1 MKKID
6 LARKF
11 LTLKTEVS
19 GATFNDNDVR
29 RYATKNKVED
39 LLDLIK
45 KAEAA
50 LESLKCKEK
59 IKINDYLSNEGA
71 EKKSEVEALKKN
83 TYAELKNI
91 NASYSKSISE
101 TIKARLSSNMVE
113 TNIGHN
119 VFEIGISDGNGRIK
133 GMKRFDIYFSD
144 WGSKPSVELSHLS
157 GRFSLVPGETDS
169 EDIELISIM
178 NELLHNMSLV
188 GLLIETRNKW
198 KKEENKMWR
207 RIEKCEAWLKNP
219 FEAEFPMF

>member
-11 LTLKTEVS
+11 LTLNTEVS

-29 RYATKNKVED
+29 RYATKNNVED
-39 LLDLIK
+39 LLNLIK
-45 KAEAA
+45 KAKAA
-50 LESLKCKEK
+50 LESLKRKE
-59 IKINDYLSNEGA
+59 KINDYLSNEGA
-71 EKKSEVEALKKN
+71 EKKTEVEVLKKN
-83 TYAELKNI
+83 MYAELDNI
-91 NASYSKSISE
+91 NASYSESISE

-113 TNIGHN
+113 TNIGPN

-133 GMKRFDIYFSD
+133 EMKKFEIYFAD
-144 WGSKPSVELSHLS
+144 WGNKPSVELSHWSGCLS
-157 GRFSLVPGETDS
+157 LIPGETDS
-169 EDIELISIM
+169 EEIELISIM

-198 KKEENKMWR
+198 KKEENEMRR

-219 FEAEFPMF
+219 FEAKFPKF

>member
-1 MKKID
+1 MKKTD

-19 GATFNDNDVR
+19 GATFNENDVR

-50 LESLKCKEK
+50 LESLKRKE
-59 IKINDYLSNEGA
+59 KINDYLSNEGA

-83 TYAELKNI
+83 MYAELENI
-91 NASYSKSISE
+91 NASYSESISE
-101 TIKARLSSNMVE
+101 TIKARLSSNMIE
-113 TNIGHN
+113 TNIGPN

-133 GMKRFDIYFSD
+133 GMKKFEIYFAD
-144 WGSKPSVELSHLS
+144 WGGKSSVELSHWS
-157 GRFSLVPGETDS
+157 GRFSLIPGETDN
-169 EDIELISIM
+169 EEIELISIM

-188 GLLIETRNKW
+188 GFLIETRNKW
-198 KKEENKMWR
+198 KKEENEMWR

-219 FEAEFPMF
+219 FEAKFTKF

>member
-1 MKKID
+1 MKKTD

-11 LTLKTEVS
+11 LTLKTEVNGS
-19 GATFNDNDVR
+19 TFNEDDVR

-50 LESLKCKEK
+50 LESLKRKEK
-59 IKINDYLSNEGA
+59 VNDYLSNEGA
-71 EKKSEVEALKKN
+71 EKKAEVEALKKN
-83 TYAELKNI
+83 TYAELENI
-91 NASYSKSISE
+91 NASYSESISE
-101 TIKARLSSNMVE
+101 TIKARLSSDMIE
-113 TNIGHN
+113 TNISPN
-119 VFEIGISDGNGRIK
+119 MFEIGISDGNGRIK
-133 GMKRFDIYFSD
+133 GMKKFEIYFSD
-144 WGSKPSVELSHLS
+144 WGDKSSVELSHWS

-169 EDIELISIM
+169 EEIELISIM

-198 KKEENKMWR
+198 KKEENEMWR

-219 FEAEFPMF
+219 FEAKFPKF

>member
-19 GATFNDNDVR
+19 GATFNENDVR

-50 LESLKCKEK
+50 LESLKRKE
-59 IKINDYLSNEGA
+59 KINDYLSNEGT
-71 EKKSEVEALKKN
+71 EKKAEVEALKKN
-83 TYAELKNI
+83 MYAELKNI
-91 NASYSKSISE
+91 NVNYSESISE
-101 TIKARLSSNMVE
+101 TIKARLSSDMVE
-113 TNIGHN
+113 TNIGPN
-119 VFEIGISDGNGRIK
+119 VFEIGISDGNGRIN
-133 GMKRFDIYFSD
+133 GMKKFGIYFAD
-144 WGSKPSVELSHLS
+144 WDDKPSVELSHWS
-157 GRFSLVPGETDS
+157 GRLSLIPGETDR
-169 EDIELISIM
+169 EEIELISIM

-198 KKEENKMWR
+198 KKEENEMWK
-207 RIEKCEAWLKNP
+207 RIEKCEAWLNNP
-219 FEAEFPMF
+219 FETEFPKF

>member
-11 LTLKTEVS
+11 LTLNTEVS

-29 RYATKNKVED
+29 RYATKNNVED
-39 LLDLIK
+39 LLNLIK

-59 IKINDYLSNEGA
+59 INDYLSNEGA
-71 EKKSEVEALKKN
+71 EKKAEVEVLKKN
-83 TYAELKNI
+83 TYAELDNI
-91 NASYSKSISE
+91 NASYSESISE

-113 TNIGHN
+113 TNIGPN
-119 VFEIGISDGNGRIK
+119 MFEIGISDGNGRIK

-157 GRFSLVPGETDS
+157 GSLSLIPGETDS
-169 EDIELISIM
+169 EEIELISIM

-198 KKEENKMWR
+198 KKEENEMRR

-219 FEAEFPMF
+219 FEAEFPKF

>member
-11 LTLKTEVS
+11 LTLNTEVS

-29 RYATKNKVED
+29 RYATKNNVED
-39 LLDLIK
+39 LLNLIK
-45 KAEAA
+45 NAEAA

-59 IKINDYLSNEGA
+59 INDYLSNEGA
-71 EKKSEVEALKKN
+71 EKKAEVEVLKKN

-91 NASYSKSISE
+91 NASYSESISE

-113 TNIGHN
+113 TNIGPN
-119 VFEIGISDGNGRIK
+119 MFEIGISDGNGRIK

-157 GRFSLVPGETDS
+157 GSLSLIPGETDS
-169 EDIELISIM
+169 EEIELISIM

-198 KKEENKMWR
+198 KKEENEMWR
-207 RIEKCEAWLKNP
+207 RIEKCEAWLENP

>member
-11 LTLKTEVS
+11 LTLNTEVS

-29 RYATKNKVED
+29 RYATKNNVED
-39 LLDLIK
+39 LLNLIK

-50 LESLKCKEK
+50 LESLKRKE
-59 IKINDYLSNEGA
+59 KINDYLSNEGA
-71 EKKSEVEALKKN
+71 EKKAEVEVLKKN
-83 TYAELKNI
+83 TYAELDNI
-91 NASYSKSISE
+91 NASYSESISE

-113 TNIGHN
+113 TNIGPN
-119 VFEIGISDGNGRIK
+119 MFEIGISDGNGRIK

-157 GRFSLVPGETDS
+157 GSFSLVPGETDS
-169 EDIELISIM
+169 EEIELISIM

-198 KKEENKMWR
+198 KKEENEMWR
-207 RIEKCEAWLKNP
+207 RIDKCETWLENP
-219 FEAEFPMF
+219 FEAEFPKF

>member
-19 GATFNDNDVR
+19 GATFNENDVR

-50 LESLKCKEK
+50 LESLKRKE
-59 IKINDYLSNEGA
+59 KINDYLSNEGA
-71 EKKSEVEALKKN
+71 EKKAEVEALKKN
-83 TYAELKNI
+83 MYSELKNI
-91 NASYSKSISE
+91 NVNYSESISD
-101 TIKARLSSNMVE
+101 TIKALLSSDMVE
-113 TNIGHN
+113 TNIGPN

-133 GMKRFDIYFSD
+133 GMKKFEIYFD
-144 WGSKPSVELSHLS
+144 DCGDKPAVELSHWS
-157 GRFSLVPGETDS
+157 GRFSLIPGETDR
-169 EDIELISIM
+169 EEIELISIM
-178 NELLHNMSLV
+178 NELLHNMFLV
-188 GLLIETRNKW
+188 GLLIDTRNKW
-198 KKEENKMWR
+198 KKDENEMWK

-219 FEAEFPMF
+219 FEAEFPKF

>member
-19 GATFNDNDVR
+19 GATFNENDVR
-29 RYATKNKVED
+29 RYATKNNVED
-39 LLDLIK
+39 LLNLIK
-45 KAEAA
+45 KTEAA
-50 LESLKCKEK
+50 LESLKSKERV
-59 IKINDYLSNEGA
+59 NDYLSNEGA

-91 NASYSKSISE
+91 NASYSESISE

-113 TNIGHN
+113 TNIGPN

-133 GMKRFDIYFSD
+133 EMKKFDIYFSD
-144 WGSKPSVELSHLS
+144 WGDKPSVELSHCS
-157 GRFSLVPGETDS
+157 GSFSLVPGETDS
-169 EDIELISIM
+169 EEIELISIM

-198 KKEENKMWR
+198 KKDENEMR
-207 RIEKCEAWLKNP
+207 GLIEKCEAWLKNP
-219 FEAEFPMF
+219 FEAKFPKF